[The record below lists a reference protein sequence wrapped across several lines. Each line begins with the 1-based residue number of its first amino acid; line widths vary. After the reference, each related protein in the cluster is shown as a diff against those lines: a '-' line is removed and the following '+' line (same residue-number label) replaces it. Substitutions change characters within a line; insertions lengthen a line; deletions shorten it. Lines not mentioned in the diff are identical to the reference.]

1 MKRLFI
7 IFYIILSISVIS
19 SFAQETIIDY
29 SEESLAVLN
38 EELRKIQNNLTVTE
52 EDLSSAISV
61 MGQTAGG
68 DLTGTY
74 PNPTIDSGKV
84 TASKASALLGSWVD
98 KSASYGAQQAA
109 TDGFLMAFKTTGQFT
124 SGGYVRIKTD
134 ASNPPTTIRAIED
147 TGSDS
152 TSIRGCVFSP
162 VKKNDYWL
170 VETNQTIT
178 VYWIALGS

>member
-109 TDGFLMAFKTTGQFT
+109 TDGFLMAFDSSNFS

-134 ASNPPTTIRAIED
+134 ASNPPTTIRAD
-147 TGSDS
+147 SHTGSDTTDIS
-152 TSIRGCVFSP
+152 GFVFSP
-162 VKKNDYWL
+162 VKKSEYWL

-178 VYWIALGS
+178 VYWIPLGS